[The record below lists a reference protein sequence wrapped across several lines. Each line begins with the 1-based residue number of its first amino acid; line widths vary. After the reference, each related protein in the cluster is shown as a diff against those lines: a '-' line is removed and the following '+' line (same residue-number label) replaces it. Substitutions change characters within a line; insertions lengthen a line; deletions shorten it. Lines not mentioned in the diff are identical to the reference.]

1 MKDQLFL
8 ALAAYKAALA
18 RIDKLNAAE
27 ATVCRSAYT
36 GSAFDDA
43 RRAVALRSL
52 LTKIEVSSFV
62 TCLSHIGSLENV
74 DLSVEIRA
82 LEATLELP
90 YYTGCPGYNGLVE
103 NVAQAM
109 WYPKPVPSLT
119 ALEERIAR
127 IEKRENAL
135 AELFKQIST
144 LELQLRHA
152 ADKARAKQ
160 EKYRTLRRSLSLEA
174 SRGLRMPFLKD
185 DPEYA
190 RLTREIRGLFD
201 SVRRIRETTLP
212 VA

>member
-18 RIDKLNAAE
+18 RIDKRY
-27 ATVCRSAYT
+27 TCSAL
-36 GSAFDDA
+36 DDV

-62 TCLSHIGSLENV
+62 ACLSHIGSLENI

-90 YYTGCPGYNGLVE
+90 YYTGYPGYNDLVE
-103 NVAQAM
+103 NVAQSM

-135 AELFKQIST
+135 AEIYRQMAVLEVQMRHRSEAVRTEQLEYRVRLRTGVRRAGEEMPSALRDPQIVKLRS
-144 LELQLRHA
+144 QLRA
-152 ADKARAKQ
+152 
-160 EKYRTLRRSLSLEA
+160 LSRSA
-174 SRGLRMPFLKD
+174 CQ
-185 DPEYA
+185 
-190 RLTREIRGLFD
+190 
-201 SVRRIRETTLP
+201 IREVSLP
-212 VA
+212 TA